1 MTNNRIYKYFFHEFI
16 NYFLIIL
23 FASVSVIW
31 TIQAVNFLDLVT
43 DDGHAFTIYLSYSLL
58 ILPKMLTKLIP
69 FSFFISAILTIS
81 KLEKDNELI
90 ILWTSGLNKIHIVNL
105 IFRISLLIMIIQLFM
120 SCFITPKTLNI
131 SRTLL
136 KNSELQF
143 IPSLL
148 KEKKFNDAVEGLTI
162 FVEEK
167 NIDKEYKNI
176 FIRDEGN
183 ILTKISQGSSTIFA
197 KSGYLS
203 EDEKSLI
210 LKNGLIQKIEANGSV
225 NIINFEKT
233 FINFSGLSTKSI
245 VEPKIQ
251 ETTTLKIIQCMRDKS
266 KNKHNCGRH
275 REERKDVKIEM
286 NKRFGMP
293 MYIPVIGLLSC
304 FLLSSRKDKKIYL
317 FNKYIYL
324 IIISLLILIFAEISV
339 RYSGLSLKHTIL
351 YYFIPVGMLPLIYIS
366 LIKKFKYENLN

>member
-1 MTNNRIYKYFFHEFI
+1 
-16 NYFLIIL
+16 
-23 FASVSVIW
+23 
-31 TIQAVNFLDLVT
+31 
-43 DDGHAFTIYLSYSLL
+43 
-58 ILPKMLTKLIP
+58 
-69 FSFFISAILTIS
+69 
-81 KLEKDNELI
+81 
-90 ILWTSGLNKIHIVNL
+90 
-105 IFRISLLIMIIQLFM
+105 MIIQLFM

-293 MYIPVIGLLSC
+293 MYIPMIGL
-304 FLLSSRKDKKIYL
+304 
-317 FNKYIYL
+317 
-324 IIISLLILIFAEISV
+324 V
-339 RYSGLSLKHTIL
+339 
-351 YYFIPVGMLPLIYIS
+351 
-366 LIKKFKYENLN
+366 

>member
-167 NIDKEYKNI
+167 NIDNEYKNI
-176 FIRDEGN
+176 FIRDDGN

>member
-233 FINFSGLSTKSI
+233 LINFSGLSTKSI

>member
-1 MTNNRIYKYFFHEFI
+1 MMNNRIYKYFFHEFI
-16 NYFLIIL
+16 NYFLVIL

-43 DDGHAFTIYLSYSLL
+43 DDGHAFTIYLTYSLL

-105 IFRISLLIMIIQLFM
+105 IFRISLLVMIIQLFM

-197 KSGYLS
+197 KSGYLA
-203 EDEKSLI
+203 ENEKSLI
-210 LKNGLIQKIEANGSV
+210 LKKGSIQKIEANGSV
-225 NIINFEKT
+225 NIINFDKT
-233 FINFSGLSTKSI
+233 SINFSGLSTKSI

-293 MYIPVIGLLSC
+293 MYIPMIGLVSC
-304 FLLSSRKDKKIYL
+304 FLLSSRKDKKLFL

-339 RYSGLSLKHTIL
+339 RYSGLSLNHTIL
-351 YYFIPVGMLPLIYIS
+351 YYFIPIGMLPLIYIS

>member
-1 MTNNRIYKYFFHEFI
+1 MMNNRIYKYFFHEFI
-16 NYFLIIL
+16 SYFLVIL
-23 FASVSVIW
+23 FASGSIIW

-43 DDGHAFTIYLSYSLL
+43 DDGHAFTIYVTYSLL

-105 IFRISLLIMIIQLFM
+105 IFRISLLVMIIQLFM

-148 KEKKFNDAVEGLTI
+148 KEKKFNDAVKGLTI

-167 NIDKEYKNI
+167 NTNGEYKNI

-197 KSGYLS
+197 KSGRLT
-203 EDEKSLI
+203 EDEKNLI
-210 LKNGLIQKIEANGSV
+210 LRNGRIQKIEANGSI
-225 NIINFEKT
+225 NIINFDKT
-233 FINFSGLSTKSI
+233 IINFSGLSTKSI

-251 ETTTLKIIQCMRDKS
+251 ETTTFKIIQCMRDKS

-275 REERKDVKIEM
+275 KEERKDVKIEM

-293 MYIPVIGLLSC
+293 MYIPMIGLISC
-304 FLLSSRKDKKIYL
+304 FLLSSRKDKKMYL

-324 IIISLLILIFAEISV
+324 TIISLIILIFAEISV
-339 RYSGLSLKHTIL
+339 RYSGLSLNHTIL
-351 YYFIPVGMLPLIYIS
+351 YYFIPIGMLPLIYIS